1 MENRTTLKGKIAH
14 VSRTY
19 PGSIHDFPFKPS
31 CPTKLEKNHPLG
43 SEEKEYHQA
52 LSRIRVKVENRVGA
66 NEGLQN
72 FVRSLSQQMQK
83 I

>member
-1 MENRTTLKGKIAH
+1 MEIRTTLKGKIVH

-19 PGSIHDFPFKPS
+19 PVSIHDFPFI
-31 CPTKLEKNHPLG
+31 NHTLG

-66 NEGLQN
+66 IEGLQN